1 LGNYEF
7 PSGSG
12 QFFYFND
19 FLKDGDIIKGD
30 FCEYNN
36 IEQQE
41 YVISKMYH
49 KYSFNNSY
57 FYDTATPNYPSGYVY
72 EPHHSIKIRVFS
84 DYLEF
89 GNPEDV
95 DNIPNYAWFST
106 YENTFFWK
114 DLYTYGYID
123 GDGLGL
129 DYPFINGAHY
139 PFQDILLLQKPIQRT
154 TKVNTTLI
162 NNLTNDNCE

>member
-1 LGNYEF
+1 MALSATTMTMAAGVNYTATTD
-7 PSGSG
+7 SST
-12 QFFYFND
+12 D
-19 FLKDGDIIKGD
+19 WSA
-30 FCEYNN
+30 
-36 IEQQE
+36 
-41 YVISKMYH
+41 VT
-49 KYSFNNSY
+49 NNSY

-123 GDGLGL
+123 GDGLGV
-129 DYPFINGAHY
+129 DYPFINGSHY